1 MKKIFLV
8 FFLFIELIN
17 LNHVSSNDN
26 NSYFQKLRKLWDEDM
41 VMPSGRPNDEEISLK
56 HCAKS
61 DYKYYSH
68 ILTGSEKSFNHYI
81 STSGSVR

>member
-1 MKKIFLV
+1 
-8 FFLFIELIN
+8 
-17 LNHVSSNDN
+17 
-26 NSYFQKLRKLWDEDM
+26 M

-61 DYKYYSH
+61 DYKYFSH